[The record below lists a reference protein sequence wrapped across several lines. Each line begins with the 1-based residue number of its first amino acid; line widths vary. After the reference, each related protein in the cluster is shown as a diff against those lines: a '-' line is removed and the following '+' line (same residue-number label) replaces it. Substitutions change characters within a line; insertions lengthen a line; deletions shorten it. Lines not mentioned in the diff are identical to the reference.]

1 MRGHRGCFFNSL
13 LFLVCIFV
21 PLLGH
26 VIETVMI
33 LEDEHS
39 PTGKLVWL
47 LIVWLLPVVGQFL
60 YLLFGQRPPSG
71 NYVRFG
77 QPSYGN

>member
-1 MRGHRGCFFNSL
+1 MMSGHRGCFFNTL
-13 LFLVCIFV
+13 LFLVCVFV

-26 VIETVMI
+26 IIETVMI

-39 PTGKLVWL
+39 PTGKLLWL
-47 LIVWLLPVVGQFL
+47 LIVWLLPFVGQFL

-71 NYVRFG
+71 NYVRFA
-77 QPSYGN
+77 QPSY